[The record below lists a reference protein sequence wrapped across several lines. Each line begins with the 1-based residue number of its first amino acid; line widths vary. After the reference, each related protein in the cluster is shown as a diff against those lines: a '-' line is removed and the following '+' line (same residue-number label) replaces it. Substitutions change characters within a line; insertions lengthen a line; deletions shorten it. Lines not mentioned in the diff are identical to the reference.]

1 MSAHDQTVQQLERP
15 KMAISCTVW
24 PLRQNKGTKRFVFV
38 LVLSCCICLFLFL
51 FVLFLQ
57 RSANRV
63 GSSLDVRSSRC
74 LHVTRVSSA
83 FIERER
89 SNDVERLHHVVEAGL
104 AGDGVG
110 ESVVAGMIIVGTLEK
125 QNCTGGACFGCLE
138 LLYSFARCTT
148 PAHPLFYWPGSR
160 SRGPFLAIQRTET
173 PSLSVWG
180 GSTPPARGP
189 FLAIQRT
196 ETTFASV
203 EAMIF
208 ASRTL
213 PRYSED

>member
-1 MSAHDQTVQQLERP
+1 
-15 KMAISCTVW
+15 MAISCTVW

-38 LVLSCCICLFLFL
+38 LVLSCCICLCLFL

-57 RSANRV
+57 RSTNRV
-63 GSSLDVRSSRC
+63 GSSLDVRSSGC
-74 LHVTRVSSA
+74 LHVTCVPSA
-83 FIERER
+83 FTERER
-89 SNDVERLHHVVEAGL
+89 FNGVEWPHRVVETGL
-104 AGDGVG
+104 AGDRVG
-110 ESVVAGMIIVGTLEK
+110 EGVVVGMIIVGTLEK

-160 SRGPFLAIQRTET
+160 SRGSFLAIQRTEAST
-173 PSLSVWG
+173 SAASSSVSLW
-180 GSTPPARGP
+180 ARGS

-196 ETTFASV
+196 EARTALLRLLCR
-203 EAMIF
+203 AR
-208 ASRTL
+208 SRIL